1 MRAANQGYQLIS
13 PTPSPHPA
21 QIIQD
26 GHVIFNIKYTV
37 PSVISSN
44 VMESFSIKH
53 YISLRLRQL
62 YKFKSLIFFF
72 HIIFIFFRFFSTQAF
87 PVMINGCFCL
97 T

>member
-13 PTPSPHPA
+13 PTPPPPP

-26 GHVIFNIKYTV
+26 GHIIFNIKYTV
-37 PSVISSN
+37 PSVIFSN

-62 YKFKSLIFFF
+62 YKFKSLIFFHF
-72 HIIFIFFRFFSTQAF
+72 IFIFFRFFSTQAF

-97 T
+97 S

>member
-13 PTPSPHPA
+13 PTPPP

-26 GHVIFNIKYTV
+26 GHIIFNIKYTV
-37 PSVISSN
+37 PSVIFSN

-62 YKFKSLIFFF
+62 YKFKSLIFFSTLF
-72 HIIFIFFRFFSTQAF
+72 LFSSDFSQ
-87 PVMINGCFCL
+87 L
-97 T
+97 RRSLL

>member
-13 PTPSPHPA
+13 PTPPPPLP

-62 YKFKSLIFFF
+62 YKFKSLIFFSTLF
-72 HIIFIFFRFFSTQAF
+72 LFSSDFSQ
-87 PVMINGCFCL
+87 L
-97 T
+97 RRSLL

>member
-13 PTPSPHPA
+13 PTPPPPPP

-26 GHVIFNIKYTV
+26 GHIIFNIKYTV
-37 PSVISSN
+37 PSVIFSN

-62 YKFKSLIFFF
+62 YKFKSLIFFPF
-72 HIIFIFFRFFSTQAF
+72 YFYFLQIFLNSGV
-87 PVMINGCFCL
+87 PCYD
-97 T
+97 